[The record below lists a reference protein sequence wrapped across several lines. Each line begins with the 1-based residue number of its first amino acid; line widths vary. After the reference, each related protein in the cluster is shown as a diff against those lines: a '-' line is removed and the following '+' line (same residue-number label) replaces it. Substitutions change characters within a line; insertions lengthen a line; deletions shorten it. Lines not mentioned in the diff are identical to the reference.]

1 MNVLRFILGSRI
13 AGLIGRNF
21 FAEFMKAP
29 KGIV

>member
-1 MNVLRFILGSRI
+1 MLRCILGSKI

-21 FAEFMKAP
+21 FAEFMKAL